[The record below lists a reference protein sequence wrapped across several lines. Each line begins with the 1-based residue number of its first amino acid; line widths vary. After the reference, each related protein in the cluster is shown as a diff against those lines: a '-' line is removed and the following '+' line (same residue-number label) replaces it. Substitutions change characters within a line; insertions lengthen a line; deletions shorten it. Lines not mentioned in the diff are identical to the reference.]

1 MQAKANYTSPMPP
14 VQAIIAKELRSY
26 FVSPI
31 VYVVG
36 AVFLLTF
43 GFLAYLYIVFTGAQ
57 AIQLMQMQG
66 GTAQINLNDL
76 VFRNLFASMRFVLLL
91 ILPIL
96 TMRLLAEERKLR
108 TFEFLMTAPVGVS
121 EIIVGKFISV
131 YLVFLGMLLLTTLVP
146 LTLALFSDFDWYPV
160 LTGYLGM
167 TLLGGFFLAVGL
179 FASSI
184 TENQIVAAF
193 TSFGLLLMCW
203 LLAGLGSLLGDT
215 PAGHVVSYLSFME
228 HFDHLVRGLVDTKDL
243 VYYVSGTVL
252 MLFLAHR
259 VVDSSRWK

>member
-1 MQAKANYTSPMPP
+1 MPP
-14 VQAIIAKELRSY
+14 VHAIIRKELRSY

-36 AVFLLTF
+36 GVFLLTF

-57 AIQLMQMQG
+57 AIQLTQMQG
-66 GTAQINLNDL
+66 GPAQINLNDL

-108 TFEFLMTAPVGVS
+108 TFEFLMTAPIRVS

-131 YLVFLGMLLLTTLVP
+131 YLIFVGMLLLTTLVP

-160 LTGYLGM
+160 FTGYLGLM
-167 TLLGGFFLAVGL
+167 LLGGFFLAVGL

-193 TSFGLLLMCW
+193 TSFGLLLISW

-215 PAGHVVSYLSFME
+215 SAGQVISYLSFME
-228 HFDHLVRGLVDTKDL
+228 HYDHLVRGLVDTKDL

-259 VVDSSRWK
+259 IVDSSRWK

>member
-1 MQAKANYTSPMPP
+1 MPP

-31 VYVVG
+31 VYVASG
-36 AVFLLTF
+36 VFLLVF
-43 GFLAYLYIVFTGAQ
+43 GFLAHLSIANLGAL
-57 AIQLMQMQG
+57 AIQLMQIQG
-66 GTAQINLNDL
+66 STEQINLNDL
-76 VFRNLFASMRFVLLL
+76 VFRPLFASMRFVLLL

-108 TFEFLMTAPVGVS
+108 TFEFLMTAPIRVS

-131 YLVFLGMLLLTTLVP
+131 FLVFAGMLLLTTLVP
-146 LTLALFSDFDWYPV
+146 FTLALFSDFDWYPV
-160 LTGYLGM
+160 LTGYLGL
-167 TLLGGFFLAVGL
+167 TLLGGLFLAVGL

-203 LLAGLGSLLGDT
+203 LLVALGKNYIGDT
-215 PAGHVVSYLSFME
+215 PIGNAISYLSFMD
-228 HFDHLVRGLVDTKDL
+228 HFDRLLRGLIDTKDL
-243 VYYVSGTVL
+243 VYFVSGTIL

-259 VVDSSRWK
+259 TVDSSRWK

>member
-1 MQAKANYTSPMPP
+1 MPP

-36 AVFLLTF
+36 GVFLLTF
-43 GFLAYLYIVFTGAQ
+43 GFIAHLSIVNIGAL
-57 AIQLMQMQG
+57 AIQLMQIQG
-66 GTAQINLNDL
+66 STEQINLNDL
-76 VFRNLFASMRFVLLL
+76 LFRPLFASIRFVLLL

-108 TFEFLMTAPVGVS
+108 TFEFLMTAPIRVS

-131 YLVFLGMLLLTTLVP
+131 YVVFLGMLLLTTLVP
-146 LTLALFSDFDWYPV
+146 LTLSMFSDFDWYTV
-160 LTGYLGM
+160 FTGYLGLI
-167 TLLGGFFLAVGL
+167 LLGGLFLAVGL
-179 FASSI
+179 FGSSI

-193 TSFGLLLMCW
+193 TSFGILLMCW
-203 LLAGLGSLLGDT
+203 LLVALGKYIGDT
-215 PAGHVVSYLSFME
+215 PLGNAISYLSFMD
-228 HFDHLVRGLVDTKDL
+228 HFDRLVRGLIDTKDL
-243 VYYVSGTVL
+243 VYFASGTAL

-259 VVDSSRWK
+259 IVDASRWK